1 MIPRSVNVDEKS
13 TTNAGASSD
22 SAKDLASTTTKENDE
37 EKEEDEEEDGNTDE
51 VQVTNRDENVATS
64 GSKTEDT
71 TSMTETGGSTA
82 PAPEMSNS
90 TAVARLVWLHYTW
103 LYYSHFVAELHSLAA
118 TFLSVILCP
127 KSRHG
132 SIKYIVD

>member
-37 EKEEDEEEDGNTDE
+37 EKEEDEEEEDDGNTDE
-51 VQVTNRDENVATS
+51 VQVTNHDENVATS

-82 PAPEMSNS
+82 APAPEMSNS
-90 TAVARLVWLHYTW
+90 TAVARLVWLHYT
-103 LYYSHFVAELHSLAA
+103 LGSTTPTSLQ
-118 TFLSVILCP
+118 S
-127 KSRHG
+127 
-132 SIKYIVD
+132 SIRSLLPFYL